1 MYNRLGEP
9 TGFFKP
15 HSQYHYYHP
24 HLFSCCCR
32 HLKDAVAA
40 VGRKGRVIHIAHSQ
54 GALVTALAAKRLTP
68 LEMSQIE
75 VLAFGGAAAL
85 RRTAQTPF
93 HRCVNYYSVNDPLLF
108 VVPSAEQALRSGFV
122 VDEEFCFLAPRL
134 GDPLED
140 HQLLGPTYAK
150 ALYWEGRRFER
161 QYQSVIRRSTR
172 STILFMLVLVE
183 TFSLLL
189 KQLLRAIL
197 QPILS
202 VLLPF
207 CIWAHQIT
215 SPMLRNINI
224 HVLKP
229 LMMLC
234 LGVLEFFRLVI
245 KAWKEKLY
253 KSVIS
258 SFLNRS

>member
-1 MYNRLGEP
+1 VLC
-9 TGFFKP
+9 F
-15 HSQYHYYHP
+15 
-24 HLFSCCCR
+24 CCFCR
-32 HLKDAVAA
+32 HLKEAVAV

-172 STILFMLVLVE
+172 STIIFMMVLMEV
-183 TFSLLL
+183 FSLRL

-197 QPILS
+197 RPILFV
-202 VLLPF
+202 VLRF
-207 CIWAHQIT
+207 CIWAHQIS
-215 SPMLRNINI
+215 SPLLRNINI
-224 HVLKP
+224 HILNP

-234 LGVLEFFRLVI
+234 QGMLEFFRLVI
-245 KAWKEKLY
+245 KAWKERY
-253 KSVIS
+253 FQSMIA
-258 SFLNRS
+258 SFLIRSR

>member
-1 MYNRLGEP
+1 
-9 TGFFKP
+9 
-15 HSQYHYYHP
+15 
-24 HLFSCCCR
+24 
-32 HLKDAVAA
+32 LKEAVAK

-68 LEMSQIE
+68 LDMSQIE

-85 RRTAQTPF
+85 RRTVQTPF

-108 VVPSAEQALRSGFV
+108 LVPSAEQALRSGFV

-140 HQLLGPTYAK
+140 HQLLAPTYAN

-161 QYQSVIRRSTR
+161 QYQSVIQRSTR
-172 STILFMLVLVE
+172 STILFMLVLMEV
-183 TFSLLL
+183 FSLRL

-197 QPILS
+197 RPILY
-202 VLLPF
+202 VILPF
-207 CIWAHQIT
+207 CIWAHQI
-215 SPMLRNINI
+215 SSSLLRNVNI

-229 LMMLC
+229 WMMLC
-234 LGVLEFFRLVI
+234 QGVLEFFRLVI
-245 KAWKEKLY
+245 KAWKERY
-253 KSVIS
+253 YQSMVAS
-258 SFLNRS
+258 SLNQSR